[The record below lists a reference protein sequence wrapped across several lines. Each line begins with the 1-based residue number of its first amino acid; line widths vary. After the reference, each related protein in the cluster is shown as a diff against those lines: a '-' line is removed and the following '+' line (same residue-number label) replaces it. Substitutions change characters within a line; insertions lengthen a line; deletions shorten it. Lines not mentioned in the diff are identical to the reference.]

1 MPDSHL
7 LNTTNIVNLDT
18 YLANNYVTQDT
29 GQTITG
35 QKVFTETLYL
45 KSNAKF
51 NSSEVATNT
60 TTPSAT
66 KSFHLYHT
74 AKDNTVMGSLTFS
87 SNSNGKN
94 YAYLNAQKGNVV
106 STVSVDV
113 DDNGLQRAFAP
124 APQTSASTS
133 CAFIATTGWVND
145 PDKSTNVVHRSGKE
159 VLTDVKT
166 VYTSSMHVLDFKT
179 SNIATNGTTPNE
191 EKTQYVRFL
200 ANDDSILGYLGTDIH
215 PSGSN
220 IIYIMARK
228 NVDGT
233 NVSNYF
239 SIQVTS
245 AGIARTIAYPP
256 SSDTA
261 NDNQVA
267 TTGWVNTANKTG
279 YGIGA
284 PNYAASQQITLNS
297 SNQYTATENGW
308 ILAEVYSGSKV
319 TISNFVPAYSSQGQT
334 DTVFPIAKGQTMT
347 VIGSGKF
354 FFIPCMG

>member
-18 YLANNYVTQDT
+18 YLASNYVTQDT

-35 QKVFTETLYL
+35 QKVFTGTLYL

-51 NSSEVATNT
+51 NSSEVNTNT

-94 YAYLNAQKGNVV
+94 YAYLNAQKGSVV

-113 DDNGLQRAFAP
+113 DDDGLTRAFAP
-124 APQTSASTS
+124 TPQVSSSTS
-133 CAFIATTGWVND
+133 YAFIATTGWVND
-145 PDKSTNVVHRSGKE
+145 PDKSTNVVHRSGTE
-159 VLTDVKT
+159 TIT
-166 VYTSSMHVLDFKT
+166 GFKT
-179 SNIATNGTTPNE
+179 YTANYLEFKNTGLATNADAPASGEMNRGFLCSANDGSAFGAFTFGQLPNYNRTLLSVKKKISGTDYTAYAGLVMLDNGTTYMTVP
-191 EKTQYVRFL
+191 TPSL
-200 ANDDSILGYLGTDIH
+200 ATENSTY
-215 PSGSN
+215 
-220 IIYIMARK
+220 A
-228 NVDGT
+228 
-233 NVSNYF
+233 
-239 SIQVTS
+239 
-245 AGIARTIAYPP
+245 
-256 SSDTA
+256 
-261 NDNQVA
+261 A
-267 TTGWVNTANKTG
+267 TTAWVNTSNKTG

-284 PNYAASQQITLNS
+284 PNYAASQQITLDAN
-297 SNQYTATENGW
+297 NQYTATENGW

-319 TISNFVPAYSSQGQT
+319 TISNIVPAYSSQGQT
-334 DTVFPIAKGQTMT
+334 DTVIPIAKGQTMT